1 MDVILFFCH
10 SDGCQLVFRHTMY
23 THTIVLKMNVFR
35 TDLGPKEKEEKTGT
49 EQGTMEVC
57 CGGPLFPWE
66 CKKISQVVVCAMRAT
81 SLCFATTCTLI
92 HFNSIVNECICCMRD
107 E

>member
-66 CKKISQVVVCAMRAT
+66 CKKISQVVVCQLVFCNNMYT
-81 SLCFATTCTLI
+81 HTLQ
-92 HFNSIVNECICCMRD
+92 FY
-107 E
+107 